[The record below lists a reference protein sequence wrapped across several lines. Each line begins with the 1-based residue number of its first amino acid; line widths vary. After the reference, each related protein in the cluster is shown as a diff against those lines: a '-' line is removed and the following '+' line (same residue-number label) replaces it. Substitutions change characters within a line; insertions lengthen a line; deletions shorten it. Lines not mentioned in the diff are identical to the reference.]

1 MLDVVVAT
9 PERVLF
15 EGEAKSLV
23 LPGEQG
29 IFEILSFHKPII
41 SRLISGR
48 ILVDEQAF
56 LIRRGI
62 AGFDNN
68 RAMII
73 VEE

>member
-9 PERVLF
+9 PEKIIF
-15 EGEAKSLV
+15 EGQAKSVV
-23 LPGEQG
+23 LPGERG
-29 IFEILSFHKPII
+29 VFEILSFHKPLM
-41 SRLISGR
+41 SRLINGR
-48 ILVDEQAF
+48 LTVDEQSF

-62 AGFDNN
+62 ACVNAN